1 MVEIKYTSFAVP
13 PYEIK
18 LDKKYLFGK
27 DPKGYF
33 YSDAKEKKYLDLDEI
48 KDRCGKRER
57 QTGRESQQSK
67 SRSGTSQVVQWLR
80 LQVPNVGW

>member
-1 MVEIKYTSFAVP
+1 MKTLKSVRI
-13 PYEIK
+13 
-18 LDKKYLFGK
+18 
-27 DPKGYF
+27 
-33 YSDAKEKKYLDLDEI
+33 DLDEI

>member
-1 MVEIKYTSFAVP
+1 MTTRSLKFKRKFNTEDT
-13 PYEIK
+13 
-18 LDKKYLFGK
+18 
-27 DPKGYF
+27 
-33 YSDAKEKKYLDLDEI
+33 EKNWSCMKTLKSVRIDLDEI